1 MQGTAM
7 AHHAIPR
14 QTMIDRAADAT
25 GAGMMSTRRR
35 VVVASMINRMML
47 ASGGHACLGIGIF

>member
-14 QTMIDRAADAT
+14 QTMIDRSTDAVI
-25 GAGMMSTRRR
+25 AGMMSTGMG
-35 VVVASMINRMML
+35 VVVGSVINRMML
-47 ASGGHACLGIGIF
+47 GSGGHGCLSVGIV